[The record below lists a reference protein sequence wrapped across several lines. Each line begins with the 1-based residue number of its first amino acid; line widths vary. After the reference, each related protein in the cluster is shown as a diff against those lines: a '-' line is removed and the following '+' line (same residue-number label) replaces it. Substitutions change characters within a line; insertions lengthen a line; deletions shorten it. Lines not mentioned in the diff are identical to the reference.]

1 MKIQTRNRRRAQKRA
16 GFTLIEV
23 LLVLAIIGVIAAFAV
38 PQLLGQQ
45 QGAMIDA
52 TKIHIRDL
60 EKNVQMYAVKH
71 DGVYPTGDAET
82 VFGMLMQP
90 GTDRSGRAMQ
100 PFISEI
106 PKDAWGNPLFYE
118 YPPSGNRQGLI
129 DKPAIWSAG
138 PDQQEGSEDD
148 VINWAQDL

>member
-1 MKIQTRNRRRAQKRA
+1 MRSQSNRKVTRR

-45 QGAMIDA
+45 QGAMVDA
-52 TKIHIRDL
+52 TKIHIRDF
-60 EKNVQMYAVKH
+60 EKNIQMYAVKH
-71 DGVYPTGDAET
+71 DGVYPTGDSET

-90 GTDRSGRAMQ
+90 GTDKSGRELQ
-100 PFISEI
+100 PFIAEI
-106 PKDAWGNPLFYE
+106 PKDAWGNPLYYE
-118 YPPSGNRQGLI
+118 YPASGNRQGLI
-129 DKPAIWSAG
+129 DKPAVWSAG
-138 PDQQEGSEDD
+138 PNQQEGDEDD

>member
-1 MKIQTRNRRRAQKRA
+1 MRSQRNQKPTRR

-23 LLVLAIIGVIAAFAV
+23 LLVLAIIGVIAACAV

-45 QGAMIDA
+45 QGAMVDA
-52 TKIHIRDL
+52 TKIHIRDF

-71 DGVYPTGDAET
+71 DGVYPTGDSET
-82 VFGMLMQP
+82 VFEMLMMP
-90 GTDRSGRAMQ
+90 GTDKSGRQLQ
-100 PFISEI
+100 PFIAEI
-106 PKDAWGNPLFYE
+106 PKDAWGNQLYYE
-118 YPPSGNRQGLI
+118 YPASGNRQGLI
-129 DKPAIWSAG
+129 DKPAVWSAG

>member
-1 MKIQTRNRRRAQKRA
+1 MRKQRNQTSTRR

-45 QGAMIDA
+45 QSAMVDA
-52 TKIHIRDL
+52 TKLHLRDL

-71 DGVYPTGDAET
+71 DGVYPSGDAET

-90 GTDRSGRAMQ
+90 GVDRSGRQ
-100 PFISEI
+100 LPPFIAEI

-148 VINWAQDL
+148 VVNWAQDL

>member
-1 MKIQTRNRRRAQKRA
+1 MRSQRNQKSTRR

-45 QGAMIDA
+45 QGAMVDA

-71 DGVYPTGDAET
+71 DGVYPQGDSET
-82 VFGMLMQP
+82 VFEMLMMP
-90 GTDRSGRAMQ
+90 GTDKSGRQLQ
-100 PFISEI
+100 PFIAEI
-106 PKDAWGNPLFYE
+106 PKDAWGNPLYYE
-118 YPPSGNRQGLI
+118 YPASGNRQGLI
-129 DKPAIWSAG
+129 DKPAVWSAG

>member
-1 MKIQTRNRRRAQKRA
+1 MRKQRNQTSTRR

-45 QGAMIDA
+45 QSAMVDA
-52 TKIHIRDL
+52 TKIHIKALD
-60 EKNVQMYAVKH
+60 KNVQMYAVKH
-71 DGVYPTGDAET
+71 AGVFPSGDGET

-90 GTDRSGRAMQ
+90 GVDREGRQLQ
-100 PFISEI
+100 PFIAEI

-118 YPPSGNRQGLI
+118 YPASGNRQGLI

-148 VINWAQDL
+148 VINWAQNL

>member
-1 MKIQTRNRRRAQKRA
+1 MKTQPVQRRDRK

-45 QGAMIDA
+45 QSAMVDA
-52 TKIHIRDL
+52 TKIHIRDF
-60 EKNVQMYAVKH
+60 EKNVQMYAVKN
-71 DGVYPTGDAET
+71 DGVYPQGDADT
-82 VFGMLMQP
+82 VVGTLMQP
-90 GTDRSGRAMQ
+90 GVDKSGRELQ
-100 PFISEI
+100 PFISEV

-118 YPPSGNRQGLI
+118 YPPSGNRQGVI

-138 PDQQEGSEDD
+138 PDQQEGTEDD
-148 VINWAQDL
+148 VINWLEDL